1 MNHFAHSHGRQE
13 CPRHERG
20 SGRILAEGALEAE
33 FGCAGAHGL
42 DAETFATLVKEVGVP

>member
-33 FGCAGAHGL
+33 FGCAGL
-42 DAETFATLVKEVGVP
+42 TRSPRSPFATLVKEVGVP